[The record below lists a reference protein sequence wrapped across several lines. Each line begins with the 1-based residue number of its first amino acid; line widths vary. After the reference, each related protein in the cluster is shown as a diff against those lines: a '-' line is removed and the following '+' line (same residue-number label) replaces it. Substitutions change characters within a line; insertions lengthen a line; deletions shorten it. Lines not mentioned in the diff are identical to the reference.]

1 MDRAHTSRRRGA
13 AGWLA
18 VALLTTAFA
27 FASPGLAKA
36 NARTKAKA
44 TGKAKAAKAALKLP
58 ELKSWKLDNGLQ
70 VVYMGIHKAPVVT
83 IQVWYHVGAKEER
96 RTRRGSAHMFE
107 HMMFKGTKNVRPE
120 EHARHLNRLGG
131 TVNAFTTE
139 DTTAYHNTLPKEYM
153 GFAMKLEAERM
164 RNLLFRD
171 KMIKTEREVVKE
183 EIRQQE
189 NNPLV
194 KGLLK
199 FLELAYTKH
208 PYAWTAGG
216 TIKDLDN
223 TTLADLKK
231 FYDTYYVPNNAMLV
245 IVGDVSEADAKAA
258 AKKYFAGI
266 KRGATP
272 PRPADAATE
281 PAQTKLR
288 RATVGAGQVG
298 LVIGGY
304 HIPKAT
310 HKDIYALQVLSL
322 ILGTGDSSRLMKRLV
337 HKDRIAV
344 QAGGQILVREHPGLF
359 AIIGAFLDP
368 AQTKKVEAALLDEVA
383 KMQKS
388 GPTKRELTKAK
399 NTVVSSFVSGLESV
413 RGLANQ
419 IGTSWI
425 LTGDPS
431 QFLRDVD
438 QYKAITIADVKRVA
452 KTYLTE
458 TNLTI
463 VVIPPAGGR
472 K

>member
-1 MDRAHTSRRRGA
+1 MALIIT
-13 AGWLA
+13 AGWSAPA
-18 VALLTTAFA
+18 VAK
-27 FASPGLAKA
+27 GKKGK
-36 NARTKAKA
+36 KAKA
-44 TGKAKAAKAALKLP
+44 SKLALKLP

-83 IQVWYHVGAKEER
+83 VQVWYHVGAKEEQ

-164 RNLLFRD
+164 RNLLFRQ
-171 KMIKTEREVVKE
+171 KMVVTEREVVKE

-208 PYAWTAGG
+208 PYAWTVGG
-216 TIKDLDN
+216 TIKDLDK

-245 IVGDVSEADAKAA
+245 VVGDVSEAEVKAA
-258 AKKYFAGI
+258 ANKYFAAI
-266 KRGATP
+266 KKGATP
-272 PRPADAATE
+272 PRPANAAKE
-281 PAQTKLR
+281 PPQTKMR
-288 RATVGAGQVG
+288 RAVVGQGQVG

-304 HIPKAT
+304 HIPAAT

-322 ILGTGDSSRLMKRLV
+322 ILGTGDSSRMMKRLV
-337 HKDRIAV
+337 HKDKIAV

-368 AQTKKVEAALLDEVA
+368 KQTEKVEAALLDEIA
-383 KMQKS
+383 KMQKK

-399 NTVVSSFVSGLESV
+399 NTVVSSFVSGLENV

-425 LTGDPS
+425 LTGDAS
-431 QFLRDVD
+431 QFLRDVP
-438 QYKAITIADVKRVA
+438 QYNAVTAADVKRVA
-452 KTYLTE
+452 NTYLVK
-458 TNLTI
+458 TNLTV
-463 VVIPPAGGR
+463 VVIPPAGAR